1 MCILVTQLRRLYN
14 LGNCR
19 RAHPKYIRIST
30 NSPPYKKMELR
41 KTWESLK
48 VLSEVAVVV
57 VVVVPLAGKDT
68 KSSSVASSRRSSKWR
83 TMVHVVV
90 YCCLPASFYFSA
102 FLCLA
107 RCWTEM
113 TVILMFACLSAELLY
128 DGPCEKNRQPLSLTC
143 SCSNSYQSSC
153 LLA

>member
-1 MCILVTQLRRLYN
+1 M
-14 LGNCR
+14 GNCR

-57 VVVVPLAGKDT
+57 VVVPLAGKST

-128 DGPCEKNRQPLSLTC
+128 GMMDRAKRIDSPCR
-143 SCSNSYQSSC
+143 SSAVAATAINHHAC
-153 LLA
+153 LLDSGRMRMQGLR